1 MLRTVRAQLEAFPG
15 YVVVLAGMFAEM
27 SNRTGLDIYYFRS
40 FNGRCSGVTCGYLCQ
55 VEYPMGGRPIVYFW
69 CVCFFLFAR
78 GEGFT
83 VLEKRAG
90 QPRTGDAAFA
100 DLLESMIGRDNIFR
114 GKAPISYCSTFLR
127 LVFLTFV
134 LNY

>member
-69 CVCFFLFAR
+69 CVFFFSYSL
-78 GEGFT
+78 GEKA
-83 VLEKRAG
+83 LQYLRNAQASRALATRRL
-90 QPRTGDAAFA
+90 Q
-100 DLLESMIGRDNIFR
+100 IFL
-114 GKAPISYCSTFLR
+114 SQ
-127 LVFLTFV
+127 
-134 LNY
+134 